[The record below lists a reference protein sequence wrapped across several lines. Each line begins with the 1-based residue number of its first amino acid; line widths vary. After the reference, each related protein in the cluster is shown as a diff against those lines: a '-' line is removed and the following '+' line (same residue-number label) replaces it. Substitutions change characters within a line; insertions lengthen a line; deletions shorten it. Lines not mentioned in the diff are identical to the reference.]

1 MAGGGGG
8 VGGGRCGFVL
18 IVGLDEGGCD
28 DVLDEDGE
36 SIPCT
41 ERIEDEEGVAV
52 GKGEAVE
59 GVVAFGTV
67 LSADMVGNSCP

>member
-1 MAGGGGG
+1 M
-8 VGGGRCGFVL
+8 
-18 IVGLDEGGCD
+18 
-28 DVLDEDGE
+28 LDEDGE